1 VDDFSKKMSKVTDT
15 IVAIAT
21 PPGKGGIGIIRI
33 SGSKSKEI
41 AKNILKKTLKPKFA
55 HFGLFYAE
63 DGSVIDQGVAI
74 FFIQPDSFT
83 GEDVLEL
90 HAHGSPIILDKLV
103 KRVLQLGAR
112 IANPGE
118 FSQRAFINNKIDLA
132 QAEAIADLIAA
143 SSELAVVSAV
153 NSLQGEFS
161 RQIDELVKELV
172 QLRSFVEA
180 SIDFAEE
187 EVNFLDNIDVAKRL
201 AQTIQKID
209 QIKNTAKQ
217 GVLLREG
224 IKVVIIGKPN
234 AGKSSLLNCLS
245 GRDIAIVTD
254 IAGTTRDVLQEH
266 IHIDGMPLH
275 IIDTAGL
282 QQSANIIE
290 QEGIKRT
297 WQEIK
302 KADEILLIA
311 DSNVTRETK
320 PELLLPDFF
329 KHLQHKKSITVIKNK
344 IDLTGENSSIEKAPE
359 YDVVYLS
366 AKTKAGIDLL
376 KKQLKAKVGFV
387 GNEEG
392 LFIARRRHLNALE
405 KAKSLLNVVEQQIKE
420 NQGVELIAENLR
432 LAQEELS
439 KITGT
444 FTTEDLL
451 NEIFSSFCIG
461 K

>member
-1 VDDFSKKMSKVTDT
+1 MSEVTDT

-21 PPGKGGIGIIRI
+21 PPGKGGVGIIRI
-33 SGSKSKEI
+33 SGPKSKEI

-63 DGSVIDQGVAI
+63 DGSVIDQGIAI
-74 FFIQPDSFT
+74 FFVHPDSFT

-90 HAHGSPIILDKLV
+90 HAHGSPIILDKLI

-112 IANPGE
+112 VANPGE

-245 GRDIAIVTD
+245 GRDTAIVTD
-254 IAGTTRDVLQEH
+254 IAGTTRDVLREH

-297 WQEIK
+297 WQEIE
-302 KADEILLIA
+302 KADEILLIV
-311 DSNVTRETK
+311 DSNLTRETK

-329 KHLQHKKSITVIKNK
+329 KRLQHKKAITVIKNK
-344 IDLTGENSSIEKAPE
+344 IDLTGEKSKIEKTPK

-366 AKTKAGIDLL
+366 AKTKAGLDLL

-392 LFIARRRHLNALE
+392 LFIARRRHLDALE

-439 KITGT
+439 KITGA